1 VTAAPETGMT
11 QGVTVRGHG
20 VARAAPQL
28 ARIRLG
34 ASVGRPRLEDSL
46 SATDGVVRR
55 VREALDRFGVAREDA
70 VTGWLSVQ
78 QIHHEGVYRC
88 GHTIEVTV
96 RELTRIGDLLA
107 GVLVAGGEGTSLDG
121 VEFDVEDR
129 ARLTT
134 EARAAA
140 WEEAHRRAEEL
151 AGHAWRRLGAVT
163 AVAEVEPTYR
173 PMARTMTFAAAGGG
187 GPESLD
193 VEPGTVAV
201 EVSLTATWSFA

>member
-1 VTAAPETGMT
+1 VTVAENGMAAH
-11 QGVTVRGHG
+11 GVTVGGHG
-20 VARAAPQL
+20 VARGAPQL
-28 ARIRLG
+28 ARLRLG
-34 ASVGRPRLEDSL
+34 ASVGRPRLEDAL

-107 GVLVAGGEGTSLDG
+107 GVLVAGGDGATLDG
-121 VEFDVEDR
+121 VHFDVKDR

-140 WEEAHRRAEEL
+140 WDDAHRRAEEL
-151 AGHAWRRLGAVT
+151 AAHAGRRLGAVT
-163 AVAEVEPTYR
+163 SVVEVEPAHR
-173 PMARTMTFAAAGGG
+173 PMGRAMTFAAMDAG
-187 GPESLD
+187 GPEAVD

-201 EVSLTATWSFA
+201 EVSLTVSWSFA